1 MRACVS
7 VMYHILI
14 LSVITSDYNS
24 QNMHEH
30 NHRLI
35 NCSFWA
41 CDRVNYQISPVFF
54 FRTSRILNFL
64 FSPWLV
70 VSLDTN
76 SIVNVIKTK
85 QREDGEAVTE
95 RSLITILPQSILR
108 ITLNVNLEDR
118 CCSFCTNSNNHPAL
132 QRLNAFHFCDSN
144 WQCLFL
150 DGPQPTKKAPTCL
163 SSHIQ
168 TQNRGSTQA
177 AAPLYPGTG
186 CS

>member
-41 CDRVNYQISPVFF
+41 WDRVNYQISPVFSFQNFTITKYF
-54 FRTSRILNFL
+54 F
-64 FSPWLV
+64 PWLV

-118 CCSFCTNSNNHPAL
+118 CWSFCT
-132 QRLNAFHFCDSN
+132 
-144 WQCLFL
+144 
-150 DGPQPTKKAPTCL
+150 K
-163 SSHIQ
+163 Q
-168 TQNRGSTQA
+168 TQIITRLSRDSMLFTFVIALDQVTMSLSWWTA
-177 AAPLYPGTG
+177 AN
-186 CS
+186 